1 MKKNNNKMVAIAMS
15 GGIDSAVAA
24 FLLQGKY
31 QIFGLTMFSGSF
43 GKSAIKNAKIIC
55 QRLKIPHYVVNLE
68 KEFKREII
76 KPFAKEYANGRTPN
90 PCIWCNEKIKFG
102 LLLKKAEKLGANFLA
117 TGHYARITREISNFK
132 FQISNKSQI
141 TNSKN
146 RTIYK
151 LLKAKDKAKDQSYF
165 LYRLKQS
172 QLKKIIFPLGDLTKE
187 EVKKIAV
194 KNKLLIKEQ
203 KESHEICFIPDNDY
217 RKFLKNNLR
226 RKTKKGVIKNLRGK
240 IIGEHQGLPFY
251 TVGQRKGL
259 IKGQKRPFY
268 VVKMDNGNNTLTVGG
283 EKDLYQ
289 KEFTVG
295 RINWLDGKEIKNK
308 KKITVK
314 IRYCHPDILVDF
326 LKWQQNGKLDV
337 KLKKPQK
344 AVTPGQSAV
353 FYNKDEVLGGGVIE
367 K

>member
-1 MKKNNNKMVAIAMS
+1 MVAIAMS

-31 QIFGLTMFSGSF
+31 QIFGLTMFLGSF

-76 KPFAKEYANGRTPN
+76 KPFTKEYANGRTPN

-259 IKGQKRPFY
+259 IRGQKRPFY